1 MEYVYRTVDVFTK
14 TAYSGAQISV
24 FPQADGL
31 DASQMQLIAKEMSHP
46 ETVFIFAGSNEIAAE
61 LRVFSPA
68 GERSVGS
75 HSVVAAARALL
86 DTEVLAAGERDRLV
100 HFSQG
105 ENIFDAVLSQ
115 KEGRLLTQLS
125 MSVTP
130 QIDRYVPDNN
140 ELQQVLG
147 LGPDDI
153 ETLKAKTLF
162 VSCESPYLIVP
173 LRSMEAV
180 YRARFNLE
188 AWSRSSASAVAVN
201 EVLVY
206 CSETESLQTDFHLRI
221 LGEHIAHQDSPPVG
235 AAIPAF
241 VASLCE
247 TRGLADGTHTFWL
260 ERGRKALRQSILQ
273 VEFVKKATAALT
285 VRVGGDAVL
294 VAQGSIVAPAAK
306 PLKAA

>member
-31 DASQMQLIAKEMSHP
+31 DSMQMQLIAKEMSHP
-46 ETVFIFAGSNEIAAE
+46 ETVFIFAGSSEIAAE

-68 GERSVGS
+68 GER
-75 HSVVAAARALL
+75 
-86 DTEVLAAGERDRLV
+86 DCLV

-105 ENIFDAVLSQ
+105 KNIFDVVLSQ

-162 VSCESPYLIVP
+162 VS
-173 LRSMEAV
+173 
-180 YRARFNLE
+180 
-188 AWSRSSASAVAVN
+188 
-201 EVLVY
+201 
-206 CSETESLQTDFHLRI
+206 
-221 LGEHIAHQDSPPVG
+221 PP
-235 AAIPAF
+235 I
-241 VASLCE
+241 
-247 TRGLADGTHTFWL
+247 
-260 ERGRKALRQSILQ
+260 
-273 VEFVKKATAALT
+273 
-285 VRVGGDAVL
+285 
-294 VAQGSIVAPAAK
+294 
-306 PLKAA
+306 